1 MAPGHRITTSL
12 SSLLEDRLFQ
22 WNRFIPARSKILK
35 IESQTHADI
44 PRIVGVVCSIL
55 QAGKKVPSLA
65 RQVALKSP
73 KNSLLGAALP
83 GDLMSGEFGDWEIR
97 LVATP
102 SQGFEVWRKIL
113 ELHFANVAT
122 GKQFWRVPNWSMARG
137 PRFLPRHVLG
147 SAPRPAQR
155 WCWDPQRC
163 KSSVNGD
170 GEIFV
175 WKNVKIVYNS

>member
-1 MAPGHRITTSL
+1 MRTDCFNGIDSFPQDLKSI
-12 SSLLEDRLFQ
+12 
-22 WNRFIPARSKILK
+22 KILK
-35 IESQTHADI
+35 IESRTHADI

-102 SQGFEVWRKIL
+102 QAIL
-113 ELHFANVAT
+113 EGSKLID
-122 GKQFWRVPNWSMARG
+122 G
-137 PRFLPRHVLG
+137 PLSEISSQACPRKCTASCAEMVLG
-147 SAPRPAQR
+147 ASAMQVLVERGWR
-155 WCWDPQRC
+155 DFCLEKC
-163 KSSVNGD
+163 K
-170 GEIFV
+170 
-175 WKNVKIVYNS
+175 NSN